1 MRDQTGIFR
10 TDWTPSETQ
19 LRVLSHFQA
28 ADYACTVV
36 DACTACSVGR
46 QTFYDWFARPEFARW
61 WGEQGE
67 RWAALQV
74 GRVYS
79 ALVRSAAGQDVG
91 GNPTDRKTFLERFD
105 ERYAPRQR
113 NELSG
118 EPPAISINITKT
130 YAGPAPADFADDE
143 RARASGEPT
152 GREP

>member
-1 MRDQTGIFR
+1 MGEQGDQIG
-10 TDWTPSETQ
+10 TDFQPTEAQ
-19 LRVLSHFQA
+19 EHVLSHFQSDDYTCAVTNACA
-28 ADYACTVV
+28 ACG
-36 DACTACSVGR
+36 VGR
-46 QTFYDWFARPEFARW
+46 RTFYNWFDNPAFARW
-61 WGEQGE
+61 WQQRAE

-74 GRVYS
+74 GRVYG